1 MVVAIACPVNTTSP
15 SIGTIRSS
23 PVTRFSG
30 SESSDIMG
38 RSTSV
43 SPTLSTSTEESENT
57 ITNRTGS
64 MESVNTD
71 PADTDARLQNKQ
83 HNANLKRIKDSLV
96 HQHNRHVAN
105 MDSMVILHQHQGSQ
119 DSSDSGSL
127 PPTYSRLP
135 PDGHEFPEDYVDP
148 SLHGFHDF
156 GKNNNHEQEHLSRK
170 SSASSTSS
178 LDRHEVKMT
187 LSGKKYATLDDKKSG
202 VRAKIAMFSNDNS
215 KTSQSKPTLGKFQSS
230 EDVGKLHAG
239 GNGSLTRAHTHSDV
253 RFDES
258 LKKQTSQL
266 SLKSLNTESRSDS
279 SSSQH
284 KGKDFSN
291 LKPQNKTTSF
301 RSMINVSSS
310 QDSSSPQSDK
320 AFSVG
325 DLTKSTDALIRSQDN
340 EHVIWEETTTNLNEK
355 PRKNQPSISN
365 RSQSLN
371 EIGKS
376 QKLSRQ
382 HQDMGSQGRSRSS
395 NVIVA
400 NDQGRKSSMTVLIE
414 QRRRST
420 MSKLKGLVIP
430 ESVTETNSVNHSM
443 KQKSSTNEK
452 QGVPTN
458 KSSGNLPNP
467 PWKDKNESEEFPK
480 YSPAFKR
487 KPFTVYNT
495 KGSRPLSREGQN
507 DSERSMSPRS
517 QQEKS
522 ENRIVQIKHLK
533 QNSKEQLTYKPP
545 IGKKNSDE
553 GLPSSPTGLKTEDSD
568 NDSAVSSGRSSLSGR
583 SSSPPHSP
591 KAIRNELREK
601 IQNNN
606 NANNDMNPRM
616 LKKNS
621 VEAINRQNV
630 INACK
635 KSSAT
640 PINDINLAYSKD
652 ELKNTEIV
660 EPPLETSSPRNN
672 RACGRP
678 ASRSSSFTIA
688 ERKKSF
694 ESHQSESSSSRR
706 GSNSSQDSL
715 SRRSSRDTFDANTNS
730 RRSSR
735 EVMEEMNSRRS
746 SRVTT
751 PTGNSNFPDSILDIE
766 EKVAYMSDVVDRA
779 SSVTPTERRS
789 LSRTNSIASERSTYS
804 SRSSRNSSIVSD
816 KTPFARNNSI
826 LSKDSAISEDITRES
841 DERSV
846 KSADDKPVKKMCN
859 GEENATKWSELEKKY
874 SKGISS
880 NSIGEKISKLSKSA
894 SEETK
899 NERPKDL
906 AISHKKISNGINSP
920 GSKNFKELAEKWQTI
935 SIDTPIYS
943 PTSQN
948 PMPSTLPRKSSK
960 EKVLSSP
967 LPSPN
972 LTPSTLPRKLSR
984 EKSPVKTCDDVAW
997 SPQSP
1002 IKNSYYQVNGDTEWS
1017 GFDMTGKC
1025 DLPDRKFSVPA
1036 YNESSVKLRDKKDNV
1051 PSRPSSLIESS
1062 DQKDLKIFEIGN
1074 LGDNNR
1080 LMLNSNSTSQSSSQA
1095 DLLDTNSVTSD
1106 TPKSPLP
1113 SSSSRE
1119 ILDVF
1124 SNRNNRRAVSVNDI
1138 RRAFEKAEQSLSNSG
1153 TPKRSGLSTPSSHNR
1168 MSSLDSTTSEE
1179 SSIPTPHFHGSVSSL
1194 TSGHGGDRLKD
1205 HYGSITSLAS
1215 STSMISPQE
1224 LQNLIDEANQSLE
1237 ESGTPSHEIMV
1248 IVLHREFSG
1257 GSIGI
1262 TLAGGADYESK
1273 EITVHKVIAGSLA
1286 DRDGRIQKGDRV
1298 LSINGRST
1306 KGVTHREALSILKA
1320 PRAEVVLV
1328 LSRSRSVTPAD
1339 RNYDLIEA
1347 GYNYINSSRPPKI
1360 LESPLDSKSLMADL
1374 KFVDVPRGPSIT
1386 VTLKKEGTGLG
1397 FSLEGGKDS
1406 PYGDRPMTIKKIF
1419 TGGAADKNGI
1429 LKVGDEILSVNN
1441 MDVTRMTR
1449 LEAWNFMKKLNDGSQ
1464 IVVVR
1469 QKLDPSSKSMQR
1481 EIPIVKTELVGD
1493 TNPEEKTH

>member
-1 MVVAIACPVNTTSP
+1 
-15 SIGTIRSS
+15 
-23 PVTRFSG
+23 
-30 SESSDIMG
+30 
-38 RSTSV
+38 
-43 SPTLSTSTEESENT
+43 
-57 ITNRTGS
+57 
-64 MESVNTD
+64 
-71 PADTDARLQNKQ
+71 
-83 HNANLKRIKDSLV
+83 
-96 HQHNRHVAN
+96 
-105 MDSMVILHQHQGSQ
+105 
-119 DSSDSGSL
+119 
-127 PPTYSRLP
+127 
-135 PDGHEFPEDYVDP
+135 
-148 SLHGFHDF
+148 
-156 GKNNNHEQEHLSRK
+156 
-170 SSASSTSS
+170 
-178 LDRHEVKMT
+178 
-187 LSGKKYATLDDKKSG
+187 
-202 VRAKIAMFSNDNS
+202 
-215 KTSQSKPTLGKFQSS
+215 
-230 EDVGKLHAG
+230 
-239 GNGSLTRAHTHSDV
+239 
-253 RFDES
+253 
-258 LKKQTSQL
+258 
-266 SLKSLNTESRSDS
+266 
-279 SSSQH
+279 
-284 KGKDFSN
+284 
-291 LKPQNKTTSF
+291 
-301 RSMINVSSS
+301 VSSS
-310 QDSSSPQSDK
+310 QDSTTPVDDK
-320 AFSVG
+320 AFSIG
-325 DLTKSTDALIRSQDN
+325 DLTQSTDTLIRSNEN
-340 EHVIWEETTTNLNEK
+340 EHVIWEETGNNLNEK
-355 PRKNQPSISN
+355 PRKLPPTISN

-376 QKLSRQ
+376 QKVPKQ
-382 HQDMGSQGRSRSS
+382 HHDMAAQGRSRSS
-395 NVIVA
+395 NIIVQ
-400 NDQGRKSSMTVLIE
+400 NEQGQKSSMTVLIE

-430 ESVTETNSVNHSM
+430 ESVTESNSVNHSS
-443 KQKSSTNEK
+443 KQKSSVNEK
-452 QGVPTN
+452 HSVISN
-458 KSSGNLPNP
+458 KVSGALPNS
-467 PWKDKNESEEFPK
+467 PWKEKNDSDEFPK

-495 KGSRPLSREGQN
+495 KSSRPVSREGQN
-507 DSERSMSPRS
+507 ESERSLSPRS
-517 QQEKS
+517 LEDKS
-522 ENRIVQIKHLK
+522 ESRPNIKIKNLSKK
-533 QNSKEQLTYKPP
+533 QSNEQLAYKPP

-583 SSSPPHSP
+583 SSSPPQSP
-591 KAIRNELREK
+591 KAIRDELREK
-601 IQNNN
+601 MQNNKN
-606 NANNDMNPRM
+606 CNIDMNPRV

-640 PINDINLAYSKD
+640 PIKDINAAFTKE
-652 ELKNTEIV
+652 ELKNAEIA

-672 RACGRP
+672 RTCGRP
-678 ASRSSSFTIA
+678 ASRSSSFTIS

-694 ESHQSESSSSRR
+694 ESQQSESSSSRR

-715 SRRSSRDTFDANTNS
+715 SRRSSQNTFETNTNS

-735 EVMEEMNSRRS
+735 EVMEEVNSRRS

-751 PTGNSNFPDSILDIE
+751 PTGNSSYPDSILDIE

-779 SSVTPTERRS
+779 SSATPTERRS

-804 SRSSRNSSIVSD
+804 SRSSRNSSIVSE

-826 LSKDSAISEDITRES
+826 MSKDSAISEDISKEIEDIS
-841 DERSV
+841 KV
-846 KSADDKPVKKMCN
+846 IDKKPFEEKQIKKPSKA
-859 GEENATKWSELEKKY
+859 ETASKWSELEKKY
-874 SKGISS
+874 SKGLSS
-880 NSIGEKISKLSKSA
+880 NSIGEKISKLSKTNA
-894 SEETK
+894 GEVKT
-899 NERPKDL
+899 ERPKDL

-920 GSKNFKELAEKWQTI
+920 GSKNFKELAEKWQVI
-935 SIDTPIYS
+935 SVDTPIYS
-943 PTSQN
+943 PTSQTT
-948 PMPSTLPRKSSK
+948 MSSTLPRKSSK

-967 LPSPN
+967 LNSPD
-972 LTPSTLPRKLSR
+972 LSSSTLPRKHSR
-984 EKSPVKTCDDVAW
+984 EKSPVKTCDEVPW
-997 SPQSP
+997 SPP
-1002 IKNSYYQVNGDTEWS
+1002 APVKNSYYQVNGDTEWS
-1017 GFDMTGKC
+1017 GFDMAGKC
-1025 DLPDRKFSVPA
+1025 DIPDRKFSVPA

-1095 DLLDTNSVTSD
+1095 DLLDSNSVTSD

-1441 MDVTRMTR
+1441 VDVTRMTR
-1449 LEAWNFMKKLNDGSQ
+1449 LEAWNFMKKLSDGSQ
-1464 IVVVR
+1464 VVVVR
-1469 QKLDPSSKSMQR
+1469 QKLDPSAKSIHR